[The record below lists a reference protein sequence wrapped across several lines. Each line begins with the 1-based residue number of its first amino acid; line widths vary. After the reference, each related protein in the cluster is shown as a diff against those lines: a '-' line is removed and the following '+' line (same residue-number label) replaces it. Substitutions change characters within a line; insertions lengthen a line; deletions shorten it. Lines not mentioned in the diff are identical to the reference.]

1 MPPVPPLP
9 HIPERLKAHLTPSVL
24 DKIKKR
30 MRYQSDRS
38 ERTDQS
44 GVPSQALDQHVGTST
59 TRKSSDRKRWP
70 SLKANTSEP
79 KSIIGPFPGSFS
91 FEAKSYEARNTSS
104 SPIQSP
110 KSPQRQITVG
120 GSTLRPFHRG
130 GRSIGLS
137 CQLTKPRLSPM
148 EYCRMYLM
156 EKYLSDCEDRPCELP
171 PPDKHWFWT
180 NYYKQF
186 LVIPQIPKVIR
197 RDLEPMAFGVNV
209 ESAAADGY
217 AAESDGES
225 VSTVRPE
232 TYANGPMR
240 LSLHLGGEPI
250 LLPTFMDTLRF
261 NMSDAQVKKVSE
273 LDKEA
278 GDGRGGAD
286 PEEKDMV
293 VPRRGTLS
301 AFLPKIICNNY

>member
-1 MPPVPPLP
+1 
-9 HIPERLKAHLTPSVL
+9 
-24 DKIKKR
+24 
-30 MRYQSDRS
+30 
-38 ERTDQS
+38 
-44 GVPSQALDQHVGTST
+44 
-59 TRKSSDRKRWP
+59 
-70 SLKANTSEP
+70 
-79 KSIIGPFPGSFS
+79 
-91 FEAKSYEARNTSS
+91 
-104 SPIQSP
+104 
-110 KSPQRQITVG
+110 
-120 GSTLRPFHRG
+120 
-130 GRSIGLS
+130 
-137 CQLTKPRLSPM
+137 
-148 EYCRMYLM
+148 MYLM
-156 EKYLSDCEDRPCELP
+156 EKYVSDCEDRPCELP

-180 NYYKQF
+180 KYYKQF

-217 AAESDGES
+217 AAESDGKS

-301 AFLPKIICNNY
+301 AFLPKIICNKY